1 MPPGV
6 WCFLVLS
13 VFGVGGIRG
22 ARSHEASLATKRLTD
37 VDNVLRCGYV
47 WVWVMWIHVDTCGY
61 IYGYIWIHVGNVL
74 RCAVIY
80 DHHQGHIP
88 KGF

>member
-6 WCFLVLS
+6 WCFLVLYL
-13 VFGVGGIRG
+13 FGVGGIRG

-47 WVWVMWIHVDTCGY
+47 WVHIWVHMDTCG
-61 IYGYIWIHVGNVL
+61 
-74 RCAVIY
+74 
-80 DHHQGHIP
+80 
-88 KGF
+88 